1 MKTGQ
6 GKRIYL
12 KKMVPEGFLK
22 QENLDM
28 LLLDGTVGGLIKKMK
43 DYKPLPVPKW
53 IEKDQV

>member
-1 MKTGQ
+1 
-6 GKRIYL
+6 
-12 KKMVPEGFLK
+12 MVPEGFLK